1 MAGSKQKR
9 DTEVL
14 EEGDIFFLY
23 RPRVEKEDPSNVGDV
38 QRFEMVLR
46 PHGGEHVRLLIVGR
60 KRLPDTE
67 RHERH
72 WGFVEA
78 IADQAKDLETELRE
92 KSYDTATRGK
102 RRQPAA
108 RPAGEGAYA
117 ITLEDGQMH
126 LSYALELPKKPG
138 EVQEAFRIAPEASYA
153 LSIKNP
159 EKGKPANAG
168 LREEDEADYP
178 EKLQE
183 EFRGRRFAREDV
195 RLLDFEG
202 AEFILIG
209 ARSDPE
215 AEYGLDLGPEQEDY
229 EHAEI
234 IRRLRMVKSRH
245 PIRPLL
251 DGRWA

>member
-1 MAGSKQKR
+1 MAEPGQER
-9 DTEVL
+9 ETVVL

-23 RPRVEKEDPSNVGDV
+23 RPRVEEEHPSSIGDV

-46 PHGGEHVRLLIVGR
+46 PHGGEKVRLLVVGR
-60 KRLPDTE
+60 KRLPEAE

-78 IADQAKDLETELRE
+78 IRHSAKGIEKELRE
-92 KSYDTATRGK
+92 RRYDTGTRGE
-102 RRQPAA
+102 RRRPAA
-108 RPAGEGAYA
+108 RPAGEGVYA

-126 LSYALELPKKPG
+126 LSYALELPEKPG
-138 EVQEAFRIAPEASYA
+138 QVQKAFKIAPEASYA

-159 EKGKPANAG
+159 EKGKPVNAG

-195 RLLDFEG
+195 GLLDFKG

-209 ARSDPE
+209 ARSNPE
-215 AEYGLDLGPEQEDY
+215 SEYGHDLGAEHENY
-229 EHAEI
+229 EHAET

-245 PIRPLL
+245 PVKPLL
-251 DGRWA
+251 EGGWA

>member
-1 MAGSKQKR
+1 MAGAEQER
-9 DTEVL
+9 GTVVL

-23 RPRVEKEDPSNVGDV
+23 RPRVEEEHPSNIGDV

-46 PHGGEHVRLLIVGR
+46 PHGGERVRLLIIGR
-60 KRLPDTE
+60 KRLPEVE

-78 IADQAKDLETELRE
+78 ITGSAKDLEKELRE
-92 KSYDTATRGK
+92 RRYGTGTRGK
-102 RRQPAA
+102 RSQPAA
-108 RPAGEGAYA
+108 RPAGEGVYA

-126 LSYALELPKKPG
+126 LSYALELPENPG
-138 EVQEAFRIAPEASYA
+138 EVQKAFKIAPEASYA

-168 LREEDEADYP
+168 LREDDEADYP

-209 ARSDPE
+209 ARSNPE
-215 AEYGLDLGPEQEDY
+215 AEYGLDLGAEHEDY
-229 EHAEI
+229 EHAET

-245 PIRPLL
+245 PIKPLFK
-251 DGRWA
+251 GRWA

>member
-1 MAGSKQKR
+1 MAGSEQER
-9 DTEVL
+9 ETEVL

-23 RPRVEKEDPSNVGDV
+23 RPRVEREDPANIGDV

-46 PHGGEHVRLLIVGR
+46 PHGGEKVRLLIVGR
-60 KRLPDTE
+60 KRLPETE

-78 IADQAKDLETELRE
+78 ITDKARDLESELRG
-92 KSYDTATRGK
+92 KSYETATRGE
-102 RRQPAA
+102 RWQPAA
-108 RPAGEGAYA
+108 RPAGEGVYA
-117 ITLEDGQMH
+117 ITLEDGRMH
-126 LSYALELPKKPG
+126 LSYALELPEKPG
-138 EVQEAFRIAPEASYA
+138 EVQDAFRIAQEASYA

-178 EKLQE
+178 KKLQE

-195 RLLDFEG
+195 HLLDYEG

-215 AEYGLDLGPEQEDY
+215 SEYGLDLGPEHEDY

-245 PIRPLL
+245 PVKPLF